1 MDKPHLPIPH
11 QVLDNPTHDVGSGM
25 HTHEKLPQ
33 DSCDPPINIVSSD
46 LDSSTDPE
54 FDNDFEE
61 FYGTLE
67 REAMDEYMEKPMDR
81 CFNLSCRTPEPE
93 VPGGLKKCTRCSV
106 AKCVKVLKK
115 PSNFHHA
122 SNTNRNNTL
131 ADNFTDQ
138 QIKRMTSTKEST
150 SSGVSAPSSH
160 DANFHLDTGWA
171 WVILLG
177 CFMNSFLSAGVFSS
191 FGVFLIDWQDQISES
206 VAQLQ
211 WIFSLV
217 VGIPMIIAPVAS
229 ALCKF
234 YTIRQV
240 VMTGAIVSSLAFFA
254 AWFATSISHLYISF
268 AVAGIGFGFIYQPPM
283 IILAYYFDKRL
294 ARALGIS
301 SAGTAIGN
309 FALPPLFQVFI
320 NYYGWNGALLIISG
334 LVANA
339 AMFGALY
346 RVSPLELTNIRF
358 IPILL
363 ANCLYGLAYVIILQY
378 LPARAVDGG
387 ISEIKAAF
395 LLSILG
401 SVSVVVRFTHGY
413 IIDYKILTAR
423 TLTALS
429 FLLAAVAC
437 VFFPISDEYAILGIL
452 SALVGTA
459 SGVFNVTVPIVAK
472 EYVGVKRVSGA
483 VGFMLLATGAGVFV
497 GLYLSG
503 ILYDNTGSYNLAF
516 FLAGAVFFISSIL
529 LFIDPLL
536 IRLLRGGKSSM
547 PPVTMHLRKKSNSY
561 EQVPQPTDLS

>member
-1 MDKPHLPIPH
+1 MTSRKESIS
-11 QVLDNPTHDVGSGM
+11 SGM
-25 HTHEKLPQ
+25 
-33 DSCDPPINIVSSD
+33 
-46 LDSSTDPE
+46 ST
-54 FDNDFEE
+54 
-61 FYGTLE
+61 
-67 REAMDEYMEKPMDR
+67 
-81 CFNLSCRTPEPE
+81 
-93 VPGGLKKCTRCSV
+93 
-106 AKCVKVLKK
+106 
-115 PSNFHHA
+115 
-122 SNTNRNNTL
+122 
-131 ADNFTDQ
+131 
-138 QIKRMTSTKEST
+138 
-150 SSGVSAPSSH
+150 PSSH
-160 DANFHLDTGWA
+160 DANFHLDT
-171 WVILLG
+171 
-177 CFMNSFLSAGVFSS
+177 
-191 FGVFLIDWQDQISES
+191 
-206 VAQLQ
+206 
-211 WIFSLV
+211 
-217 VGIPMIIAPVAS
+217 APIAS

-254 AWFATSISHLYISF
+254 AWFATNITHLYISF

-294 ARALGIS
+294 ARALGIA
-301 SAGTAIGN
+301 SAGIAIGN

-320 NYYGWNGALLIISG
+320 NYYGWDGALLIVSG

-346 RVSPLELTNIRF
+346 RVSPLELNAKSKSSKLHKRTKALKTETIKHVEVSSQDDQTDNINEFKNNQNGCYRFVAIILKSFDFHLLANIRF
-358 IPILL
+358 IPLLL

-429 FLLAAVAC
+429 FQLAAVAC

-472 EYVGVKRVSGA
+472 EYVGAKRVSGA

-516 FLAGAVFFISSIL
+516 FLAGAAFFISSIL

-536 IRLLRGGKSSM
+536 IRLLRGSKSSM